1 MFKSSISKFKWK
13 FQREKKWCRLTTDV
27 LWFLL
32 MFPNLLYLCW
42 QPKDFFFN
50 VATSHGRSFIVFRL
64 FQCYM
69 YLYFPIVDVNDYS
82 LYSDVMK
89 FGVGWLALLST
100 FRITVDGVDNLIDLF
115 SNRTFF
121 LLFVF
126 RQE

>member
-1 MFKSSISKFKWK
+1 
-13 FQREKKWCRLTTDV
+13 
-27 LWFLL
+27 
-32 MFPNLLYLCW
+32 
-42 QPKDFFFN
+42 
-50 VATSHGRSFIVFRL
+50 
-64 FQCYM
+64 M

-126 RQE
+126 IIPGSPAGRSTCPRRLTLAEAPRIFSPLLRGLVVRFLVASKINVAVTTAINYLL